1 MDIVLDLVYIHVY
14 KMLKREN
21 QGYLGNMTRTI
32 TQIKTF
38 VFQNW
43 VSKPYYFK
51 WRKDWEFEAVIY
63 FLDRKVLIPWS
74 TNSVL
79 LTIKASFE

>member
-51 WRKDWEFEAVIY
+51 
-63 FLDRKVLIPWS
+63 
-74 TNSVL
+74 
-79 LTIKASFE
+79 